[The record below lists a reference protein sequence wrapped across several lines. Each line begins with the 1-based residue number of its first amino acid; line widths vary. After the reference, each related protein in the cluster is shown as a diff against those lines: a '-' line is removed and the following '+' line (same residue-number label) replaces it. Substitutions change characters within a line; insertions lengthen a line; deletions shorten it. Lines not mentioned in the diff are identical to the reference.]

1 MIIEVD
7 EKMNMNTIEESKEE
21 AEEDLDDFVIVSKQ
35 QKQIRPKIEG
45 KDKKTINFDI
55 NQLTVSFIMNS
66 NEYMNVVLK
75 NLRF

>member
-1 MIIEVD
+1 
-7 EKMNMNTIEESKEE
+7 MNMNTIEESKEE

-55 NQLTVSFIMNS
+55 TQLTVSFIMNS